1 MIPIINKSIVPL
13 KYRIRFTK
21 HCPSKYDMLYELTE
35 FLEAEHKEEFNEWE
49 LKNKTKSRFGTL
61 EEIGFKNRWLK
72 EDDLQKSIEL
82 CGKNTYKTYLEGLL
96 KKKEN
101 K

>member
-13 KYRIRFTK
+13 KYRIGFTK

-49 LKNKTKSRFGTL
+49 LKNKTKSRVGTL
-61 EEIGFKNRWLK
+61 EENIQNINYLK
-72 EDDLQKSIEL
+72 ISGNKKGEL
-82 CGKNTYKTYLEGLL
+82 LVLL
-96 KKKEN
+96 FL
-101 K
+101 

>member
-61 EEIGFKNRWLK
+61 EENIQILIDEGFVEKTK
-72 EDDLQKSIEL
+72 YTK
-82 CGKNTYKTYLEGLL
+82 YKLL
-96 KKKEN
+96 KN
-101 K
+101 KWQ

>member
-13 KYRIRFTK
+13 KYRIGFTK
-21 HCPSKYDMLYELTE
+21 QCPSKYDMLYELTE

-61 EEIGFKNRWLK
+61 EENIQILIDEGFVEKTK
-72 EDDLQKSIEL
+72 YTK
-82 CGKNTYKTYLEGLL
+82 YKLL
-96 KKKEN
+96 KN
-101 K
+101 KWQ

>member
-13 KYRIRFTK
+13 KYRISFTK
-21 HCPSKYDMLYELTE
+21 YCPSKYDMLYELTE

-61 EEIGFKNRWLK
+61 EENIQILIDEGFVEKTK
-72 EDDLQKSIEL
+72 YTK
-82 CGKNTYKTYLEGLL
+82 YKLL
-96 KKKEN
+96 KN
-101 K
+101 KWQ